1 MPNITSF
8 IKPLEDGHP
17 DARLAAVE
25 TIDKL
30 ANHGEPK
37 LDLPPKHLTQI

>member
-1 MPNITSF
+1 MANITSF
-8 IKPLEDGHP
+8 IKPLKDEYP

-30 ANHGEPK
+30 ASYGELK
-37 LDLPPKHLTQI
+37 LDLPPKQLT